1 MLLRNREIINE
12 EIKENVINC
21 DDNKIYKND
30 KNYKNDI
37 FLFCIDYTY
46 KSLVFI
52 INASGIYLIWVILH
66 YSASHLYI
74 QFCVPNTIIGF
85 LMSPFMTATPHCQ
98 ALRWIVFNGANM
110 INNMWVVLGTWICTN
125 FLIINKNSNENI

>member
-12 EIKENVINC
+12 QMKENEINC

-30 KNYKNDI
+30 I
-37 FLFCIDYTY
+37 FLFFIDYTY